1 MIQQYQDIFEE
12 IKDKVQQQ
20 LDSFTL
26 IREKWDK
33 KALFQEY
40 CFCLLTPQS
49 KARHAEKAIAELVKS
64 NELYTAEAED
74 IAAYLNIVRFKNTKA
89 KNIVSFRTFFFSKE
103 GDDFLDFIRSTA
115 LAKDKRKRIV
125 QEIKGMGFKEASHCL
140 RNIGFYSEIAILDRH
155 ILRNLKYLNL
165 IDEIPTTIS
174 EKIYLAMEEK
184 MKILAE
190 KTNIPMEFL
199 DYVIW
204 FKETKD
210 IFK

>member
-26 IREKWDK
+26 IREKWNK

>member
-20 LDSFTL
+20 LDSFTH

-33 KALFQEY
+33 KVLFQEY

-64 NELYTAEAED
+64 NALYTAEADD

-140 RNIGFYSEIAILDRH
+140 RNIGFYPEIAILDRH
-155 ILRNLKYLNL
+155 ILRNLKYLDL
-165 IDEIPTTIS
+165 IDKIPTTIS
-174 EKIYLAMEEK
+174 EKNYLAMEEK